1 MKYILIIIT
10 IGSVFFSCNSGR
22 KPPIVSFYYWR
33 TTFEVS
39 ELERQTLQE
48 NDVKK
53 VYVRYFDVDLDE
65 VGNPR
70 PESPVRFKHHPRNL
84 EVVPVV
90 FIKNAVMLSNAL
102 DIDSFAENIIRYID
116 QIDNV
121 SGNKPCKE
129 IQIDCDW
136 TLKSRDRFMQF
147 VDALKKRSGKKL
159 SATIRLHQVKYYKTT
174 QIPNVDNAVL
184 MYYNM
189 GKIASDT
196 LNSIYDRNIALN
208 YVKSLRKYPLSLDI
222 ALPIY
227 AWGVHIRDEGVMG
240 LIGKTDKSVF
250 EKDTNFLVDKHSNI
264 IRVKNSNMSN
274 GRYFLRSDKI
284 KIEDVFEKDLELM
297 VKDIKKQLPYTPR
310 EVIFFDLDEFNI
322 KKYGNETQLFK
333 DIANRF

>member
-1 MKYILIIIT
+1 MKYILIIIA

-33 TTFEVS
+33 TTFELS
-39 ELERQTLQE
+39 ELERLALQE
-48 NDVKK
+48 NVVKK

-65 VGNPR
+65 AGNPR
-70 PESPVRFKHHPRNL
+70 PESPVRFKHQPPNL

-90 FIKNAVMLSNAL
+90 FIKNAVMLNNTL
-102 DIDSFAENIIRYID
+102 NIDSLAENIIRYID

-147 VDALKKRSGKKL
+147 VDILKKRSGKKL

-208 YVKSLRKYPLSLDI
+208 YVKSLRKYPLPLDI

-240 LIGKTDKSVF
+240 LIGKTNKNVF
-250 EKDTNFLVDKHSNI
+250 ENDTNFIVDKHSNI
-264 IRVKNSNMSN
+264 VRVKHSNMCN

-284 KIEDVFEKDLELM
+284 KIEDVFEKDLRLM
-297 VKDIKKQLPYTPR
+297 VKDIKKQLAYTPH
-310 EVIFFDLDEFNI
+310 EIIFFDLDEFNI
-322 KKYGNETQLFK
+322 KKYENETQLFK